1 MQCIKKVKAEQL
13 KISTCSYSV
22 IYKSVFD
29 EGFTV
34 RKLAGMK
41 FFYF

>member
-13 KISTCSYSV
+13 KNTTYTYSV
-22 IYKSVFD
+22 TYKSIFD

-34 RKLAGMK
+34 RKLAGMN